1 MMDPFEESNLLYQE
15 DITNLTP
22 DRIMKFIFHHHEY
35 QLPRLK
41 NLTDITK
48 DKTKAFYSHS
58 RGVSKLA
65 SQTIELFIHLA
76 STLPIS
82 RLPTLLVIR

>member
-15 DITNLTP
+15 DITNLP

-41 NLTDITK
+41 SLIDT
-48 DKTKAFYSHS
+48 TKARTKTF
-58 RGVSKLA
+58 
-65 SQTIELFIHLA
+65 
-76 STLPIS
+76 
-82 RLPTLLVIR
+82 